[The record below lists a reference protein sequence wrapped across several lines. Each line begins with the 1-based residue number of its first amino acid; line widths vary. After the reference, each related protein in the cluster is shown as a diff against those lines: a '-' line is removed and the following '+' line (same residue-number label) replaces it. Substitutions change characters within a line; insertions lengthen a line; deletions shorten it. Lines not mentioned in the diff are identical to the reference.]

1 MMRYCTKFLFL
12 LATLLFYSFTV
23 SVYAQQQDVERVEI
37 RRVRLPVTV
46 LDKKGHPVTGLKPS
60 DFIIFEDK
68 KPQQIETFSDESGPG
83 QPLYVGVLM
92 DTSPSAI
99 SKLKFEQEAAMNFLR
114 SVLRLRKDHAA
125 LVTFDDEVTL
135 RQDFT
140 DKIDLLERAVSSVK
154 KPGRQTALYDA
165 VWQFC
170 NDKLRN
176 APGRR
181 AIVVITDGVDTY
193 SRARLRDVIEI
204 AQQTETTVF
213 AVSTKAGFAG
223 TVPGVEAG
231 QAPDDG
237 DRSLTRLGEET
248 GGHAFFT
255 GDLLQLEQSFDKVA
269 RELRAQYLVTYKP
282 TNERYDGNFRR
293 IEVKLVTSRD
303 GLKLR
308 AKRGYVASAQTG
320 KGR

>member
-1 MMRYCTKFLFL
+1 MTHWIKL
-12 LATLLFYSFTV
+12 LLLSATLLFLGLTV
-23 SVYAQQQDVERVEI
+23 SVYSQQQEVERVEI
-37 RRVRLPVTV
+37 RRVRLPLSV
-46 LDKKGHPVTGLKPS
+46 LDKKGQPVMGLQSS
-60 DFIIFEDK
+60 DFVIFEDK
-68 KPQQIETFSDESGPG
+68 KQQQIETFSDESGAG

-99 SKLKFEQEAAMNFLR
+99 AKLKFEQEAATNFLH
-114 SVLRLRKDHAA
+114 SVLRPRQDQAA

-140 DKIDLLERAVSSVK
+140 EKIDLLNRAVASLK
-154 KPGRQTALYDA
+154 KPGKQTALYDA

-170 NDKLRN
+170 NDKMRN

-181 AIVVITDGVDTY
+181 AIVVITDGDDTY

-213 AVSTKAGFAG
+213 AVSTKGGFAG

-237 DRSLTRLGEET
+237 DRALVRLGEET
-248 GGHAFFT
+248 GGRAFFT
-255 GDLLQLEQSFDKVA
+255 GDLVELEQAFEKLA
-269 RELRAQYLVTYKP
+269 KELRGQYLVTYKP
-282 TNERYDGNFRR
+282 TNERYDGSFRR
-293 IEVKLVTSRD
+293 IEVKLAGRD
-303 GLKLR
+303 GLKVW
-308 AKRGYVASAQTG
+308 AKRGYVASAQT
-320 KGR
+320 R

>member
-1 MMRYCTKFLFL
+1 M
-12 LATLLFYSFTV
+12 
-23 SVYAQQQDVERVEI
+23 
-37 RRVRLPVTV
+37 TV
-46 LDKKGHPVTGLKPS
+46 LDKKGQPVLGLKSS
-60 DFIIFEDK
+60 DFSIFEDK
-68 KPQQIETFSDESGPG
+68 KQQQIETFSDESGPG

-92 DTSPSAI
+92 DTSSSAI
-99 SKLKFEQEAAMNFLR
+99 AKLKFEQQAAMNFLH
-114 SVLRLRKDHAA
+114 SVLRPRKDRAA
-125 LVTFDDEVTL
+125 LVTFDDEITL

-140 DKIDLLERAVSSVK
+140 DKIDLLERAVTGLK
-154 KPGRQTALYDA
+154 KPGKQTALYDA
-165 VWQFC
+165 IWQFC

-181 AIVVITDGVDTY
+181 AVVVITDGDDTY

-204 AQQTETTVF
+204 AQQTETSVF

-237 DRSLTRLGEET
+237 DRGLMRIGEET
-248 GGHAFFT
+248 GGRAFFT

-269 RELRAQYLVTYKP
+269 RELRAQYLLTYKP

-293 IEVKLVTSRD
+293 IEVKLANGRD
-303 GLKLR
+303 GLKVR
-308 AKRGYVASAQTG
+308 AKRGYVASAQPG
-320 KGR
+320 KGK

>member
-1 MMRYCTKFLFL
+1 MNARQYIKLLTL
-12 LATLLFYSFTV
+12 LATLTLCSLSNPV
-23 SVYAQQQDVERVEI
+23 LSQQQEIERVDI

-46 LDKKGHPVTGLKPS
+46 LDKRGQPVPGLKAS
-60 DFIIFEDK
+60 DFLIFEDK
-68 KPQQIETFSDESGPG
+68 KTQQVETFSDESSEGH

-99 SKLKFEQEAAMNFLR
+99 AKLKFEQEAATNFLHA
-114 SVLRLRKDHAA
+114 VLRPRKDRGA

-140 DKIDLLERAVSSVK
+140 ERIDLLDRAVRSLK
-154 KPGRQTALYDA
+154 KPGKQTALYDA

-170 NDKLRN
+170 NDKMRN

-181 AIVVITDGVDTY
+181 AIVVITDGDDTY
-193 SRARLRDVIEI
+193 SRTRLRDVIEI

-213 AVSTKAGFAG
+213 AVSTKGGFAG

-231 QAPDDG
+231 QAPDNG
-237 DRSLTRLGEET
+237 DRALMRLGEET
-248 GGHAFFT
+248 GGRAFFS
-255 GDLLQLEQSFDKVA
+255 GDLLQLEQSFEKLA

-293 IEVKLVTSRD
+293 IEVKLANGRD
-303 GLKLR
+303 GLKVR
-308 AKRGYVASAQTG
+308 AKRGYVATAQT
-320 KGR
+320 R

>member
-1 MMRYCTKFLFL
+1 
-12 LATLLFYSFTV
+12 
-23 SVYAQQQDVERVEI
+23 
-37 RRVRLPVTV
+37 
-46 LDKKGHPVTGLKPS
+46 
-60 DFIIFEDK
+60 
-68 KPQQIETFSDESGPG
+68 
-83 QPLYVGVLM
+83 
-92 DTSPSAI
+92 
-99 SKLKFEQEAAMNFLR
+99 
-114 SVLRLRKDHAA
+114 
-125 LVTFDDEVTL
+125 
-135 RQDFT
+135 
-140 DKIDLLERAVSSVK
+140 LLERAVASLK

-170 NDKLRN
+170 NDKLQN

-181 AIVVITDGVDTY
+181 AIVVITDGDDTY
-193 SRARLRDVIEI
+193 SRARLGDVIEI

-237 DRSLTRLGEET
+237 DRSLTRLSEET
-248 GGHAFFT
+248 GGRAFFT

-293 IEVKLVTSRD
+293 IEVKLVTGRD

-308 AKRGYVASAQTG
+308 AKRGYVASPQTG

>member
-1 MMRYCTKFLFL
+1 MMKQSIRVFSL
-12 LATLLFYSFTV
+12 LATVLLYVLTF
-23 SVYAQQQDVERVEI
+23 SVQSQQQDVERVEI
-37 RRVRLPVTV
+37 RRVHLPVTV
-46 LDKKGHPVTGLKPS
+46 LDKKGNPVIGLKSS
-60 DFIIFEDK
+60 DFMIFEDK
-68 KPQQIETFSDESGPG
+68 KPQQIETFSDENDPS
-83 QPLYVGVLM
+83 QPLYIGVLM

-99 SKLKFEQEAAMNFLR
+99 AKLKFEQEAAMNFLR
-114 SVLRLRKDHAA
+114 SVLRPRKDRAA
-125 LVTFDDEVTL
+125 LVTFDDEVIL

-140 DKIDLLERAVSSVK
+140 DKIDLLERAIAGLK
-154 KPGRQTALYDA
+154 KPGKQTALYDA
-165 VWQFC
+165 AWGFC

-181 AIVVITDGVDTY
+181 AIVVITDGDDTY
-193 SRARLRDVIEI
+193 SRALLKDVIEV

-223 TVPGVEAG
+223 TVPGVDAG

-237 DRSLTRLGEET
+237 DRGLMRLGEET
-248 GGHAFFT
+248 GGRAFFT
-255 GDLLQLEQSFDKVA
+255 GDPLQLEQAFDKVA

-293 IEVKLVTSRD
+293 IEVKLVTARD

>member
-1 MMRYCTKFLFL
+1 MMRHCTKSLYL

-23 SVYAQQQDVERVEI
+23 SVYPQQQDVERVEI

-125 LVTFDDEVTL
+125 LVTFDDKVTL

-140 DKIDLLERAVSSVK
+140 DKIDL
-154 KPGRQTALYDA
+154 
-165 VWQFC
+165 
-170 NDKLRN
+170 
-176 APGRR
+176 
-181 AIVVITDGVDTY
+181 
-193 SRARLRDVIEI
+193 
-204 AQQTETTVF
+204 
-213 AVSTKAGFAG
+213 
-223 TVPGVEAG
+223 
-231 QAPDDG
+231 
-237 DRSLTRLGEET
+237 
-248 GGHAFFT
+248 
-255 GDLLQLEQSFDKVA
+255 
-269 RELRAQYLVTYKP
+269 
-282 TNERYDGNFRR
+282 RYDGNFRR